1 MAGPRGLLFA
11 AGRVQAGVCS
21 GQFKER
27 GRVMKLRIWLF
38 ALLAM
43 TAAPVMA
50 QSAQQ
55 VKKQAEASMVVTG
68 HVDIDADGSLA
79 AHHIN
84 DRADLPDYVVELVD
98 RAAAAWRFE
107 PLEVDGE
114 PVAARARMNLRL
126 VARPVGDSEYEISI
140 ANGSFGEY
148 SDTATDHVTR
158 RGELTPPRYPNDLL
172 QRGVE
177 GTVYLLVK
185 VGRDGSVEGVV
196 AEQVN
201 LRTFEQEREMER
213 MRRSFA
219 NRSINTAREWKFNP
233 PTTGT
238 HVDDEFWL
246 VRVPIEYR
254 FSNVPTTGGP
264 WEQYVP
270 GPHNPGPP
278 EWFEDTPAASASDAQ
293 VAGTIQMVG
302 GERRLITPLEG

>member
-43 TAAPVMA
+43 AVAPVMA

-55 VKKQAEASMVVTG
+55 VMKQAEASMVVTG

-84 DRADLPDYVVELVD
+84 GRADLPDYVVELVD

-158 RGELTPPRYPNDLL
+158 RGELTPPRYPNDML
-172 QRGVE
+172 QRSVE
-177 GTVYLLVK
+177 GTVYLVIK
-185 VGRDGSVEGVV
+185 VGRDGSVEDVV
-196 AEQVN
+196 AERVN
-201 LRTFEQEREMER
+201 LRAFAQEREMER

-219 NRSINTAREWKFNP
+219 NRSINTARKWKFNP
-233 PTTGT
+233 PTTGSR
-238 HVDDEFWL
+238 VDDDFWL
-246 VRVPIEYR
+246 IRIPIEYGLSDR
-254 FSNVPTTGGP
+254 VATGGP

-270 GPHNPGPP
+270 GPHNPAPQ
-278 EWFEDTPAASASDAQ
+278 EWFKDMPGVSDSDAQ
-293 VAGTIQMVG
+293 VAGGIQMVG